1 MKHFYGFLLAN
12 AVTFGFL
19 ALLQFLPFPWFFLGL
34 VCMHGGV
41 ALFFWSK
48 RGFLR
53 QGVPVKPVYTL
64 EYALLALYLPILGW
78 KLLGALGLVTV
89 VEHIKACLVL
99 GLTALSLVISLGNC
113 LRLYRLMKK

>member
-48 RGFLR
+48 RGLLK
-53 QGVPVKPVYTL
+53 QGCRVKPVYAL
-64 EYALLALYLPILGW
+64 EYAMLALYLPILAW
-78 KLLGALGLVTV
+78 KLLGAVGLVTV
-89 VEHIKACLVL
+89 DAHLKAMLVL
-99 GLTALSLVISLGNC
+99 GLTAVCLLISLGNC
-113 LRLYRLMKK
+113 LRLYRLIKL